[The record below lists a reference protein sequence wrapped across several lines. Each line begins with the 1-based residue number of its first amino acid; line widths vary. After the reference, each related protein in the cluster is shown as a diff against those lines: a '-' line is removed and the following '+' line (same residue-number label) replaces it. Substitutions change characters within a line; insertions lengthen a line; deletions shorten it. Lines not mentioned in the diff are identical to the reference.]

1 MKLHGALHQELSH
14 ALQLPSLQNHEPN
27 QLYKLLSLWHSV
39 IATENRIR
47 QERWNGARRCGCQF
61 NRFDMS
67 FPLSTSLHP
76 QHDLQPS
83 SVHWVTHPTPMCL
96 KVPFSTL
103 PLQHTGIDRDIPW
116 GSNPQMSPKFFLPL
130 SFFPFFFSF
139 FFSVVGLELR
149 AYTLSHSTSPV
160 FLWRVFQDRS
170 LQLFAWGWL
179 WTVIFL
185 ISASWIGRI
194 IGMSHWYQAFLPISD
209 GFSRGYDYEMLDQ
222 DGKPPLFFLG

>member
-1 MKLHGALHQELSH
+1 MEQEDVAVSSTGLIC
-14 ALQLPSLQNHEPN
+14 PSPFQHLYTPN
-27 QLYKLLSLWHSV
+27 MICNL
-39 IATENRIR
+39 
-47 QERWNGARRCGCQF
+47 
-61 NRFDMS
+61 
-67 FPLSTSLHP
+67 PLSTGWPTLLLCASKC
-76 QHDLQPS
+76 PS
-83 SVHWVTHPTPMCL
+83 PPSPCNTQALTETFPEEVTLRWAPN
-96 KVPFSTL
+96 FSF
-103 PLQHTGIDRDIPW
+103 R
-116 GSNPQMSPKFFLPL
+116 FLSFL
-130 SFFPFFFSF
+130 SFFLF